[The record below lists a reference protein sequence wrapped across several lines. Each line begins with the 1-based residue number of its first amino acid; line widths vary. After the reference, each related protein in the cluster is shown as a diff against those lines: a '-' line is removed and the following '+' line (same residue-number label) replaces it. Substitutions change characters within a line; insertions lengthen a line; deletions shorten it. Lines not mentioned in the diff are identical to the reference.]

1 MDVNVMRSLR
11 IAFNFNDE
19 DLKALIK
26 AYAIFDRVRD
36 VMNENQLNYLRAS
49 SDDEGFWDDDV
60 DAARKVA
67 DMLATVSE
75 WEE

>member
-11 IAFNFNDE
+11 INFNLNDE
-19 DLKALIK
+19 DCQVLAK
-26 AYAIFDRVRD
+26 AYDIFNKVRD
-36 VMNENQLNYLRAS
+36 VMSENQLSYLRAS
-49 SDDEGFWDDDV
+49 SDDGGFWDDDV
-60 DAARKVA
+60 NSACRVA

>member
-11 IAFNFNDE
+11 IAFNLDDE
-19 DLKALIK
+19 DRKALSK
-26 AYAIFDRVRD
+26 AYAIFNKVRD
-36 VMNENQLNYLRAS
+36 VMNENQLSYLRAS
-49 SDDEGFWDDDV
+49 YDDEGFWDDDI

-67 DMLATVSE
+67 DMLATASE